1 MPTKKVIFAPDEY
14 YHVFNRGTL
23 KSEIFLDD
31 RDRIRFLFLILH
43 LQAGITLQ
51 NIFRQISYFVQHRM
65 FNIDEEDIKKSLGKR
80 QVELA
85 AFSLMSNHFHLV
97 VKELVDG
104 GVSKYLQK
112 MLNAYTKYFNTKYK
126 KSGHLFQGPFRAV
139 HIGE

>member
-1 MPTKKVIFAPDEY
+1 
-14 YHVFNRGTL
+14 
-23 KSEIFLDD
+23 
-31 RDRIRFLFLILH
+31 
-43 LQAGITLQ
+43 
-51 NIFRQISYFVQHRM
+51 M

-139 HIGE
+139 HIGEWSVTLC